1 MLQQTIPSVDA
12 TKNKVSSY
20 REGYLSSTLHEL
32 HNPAAEVPNVWTRSD
47 YFSQQLIS
55 SDFVHIAH
63 WILGD
68 SDETAIISR
77 ILAG

>member
-1 MLQQTIPSVDA
+1 MPPKIKSRHTEEDFFLPYTNCII
-12 TKNKVSSY
+12 
-20 REGYLSSTLHEL
+20 
-32 HNPAAEVPNVWTRSD
+32 
-47 YFSQQLIS
+47 QQLKYQTYGHVQMISVNNLS

-77 ILAG
+77 ILG